1 MAPPRRAGAVYYLTL
16 DSLGLMVACGSYMM
30 QPDELER
37 YRQAVAADSSGEGLS
52 EILAALRRRR
62 SLKLSPGGAEP
73 LKTAPRGFPRDH
85 PRADLLRQKG
95 LIAMRTRGRSEL
107 QNGARLRTFVIQTFE
122 MCGDLTGWLQRYVGA
137 SSSS

>member
-1 MAPPRRAGAVYYLTL
+1 
-16 DSLGLMVACGSYMM
+16 M

-37 YRQAVAADSSGEGLS
+37 YRLAVAADSSGEEMS

-85 PRADLLRQKG
+85 PRVDLLRQKG
-95 LIAMRTRGRSEL
+95 LIAMRTRPSSEL
-107 QNGARLRTFVIQTFE
+107 QNGPRLRTFVVETFE
-122 MCGDLTGWLQRYVGA
+122 MCSDLIHWLNRYVA
-137 SSSS
+137 APD